1 MLKIVTQLIS
11 GLLAGELQ
19 STASRAKSSAIYA
32 GLVAL
37 LVIIGAVFLLIA
49 VFIGLSKLV
58 SPAIAALIL
67 ACLAFLIALIIYVG
81 WRVSAQKTKLR
92 QQEELKA
99 QQKAVMTTAAMAI
112 APSLLKKPL
121 FIAAL
126 PLLTV
131 ALIAMNSKS
140 KNDKK

>member
-1 MLKIVTQLIS
+1 MLKIVTQLIN

-19 STASRAKSSAIYA
+19 STASRAKSSAIYI

-37 LVIIGAVFLLIA
+37 LVIIGSVFLLIA
-49 VFIGLSKLV
+49 AFIGLSKLV
-58 SPAIAALIL
+58 SPAIAAIIL
-67 ACLAFLIALIIYVG
+67 ACLAFLIALIIYVS
-81 WRVSAQKTKLR
+81 WRVSAQKAKLR

-112 APSLLKKPL
+112 APSLLKKPFL
-121 FIAAL
+121 IAAL

-131 ALIAMNSKS
+131 ALIALNSKS